1 MTVRAPGS
9 NAPLRRREQKAV
21 KRLAELTA
29 KYVAEGMSEADAKK
43 RAQEEVRENPR
54 KDWRAG

>member
-1 MTVRAPGS
+1 
-9 NAPLRRREQKAV
+9 LRRREQKAV